1 MASAASIA
9 GTMPRVSIMPRAIP
23 FNVGS
28 CAAATD
34 LEARP
39 DPDEPEDDEARRLLP
54 VLAAIARLGAD
65 LAVVLRRVVVERL
78 LATGVTSTVVEEAAG
93 SHAEATAFDSG
104 LAEAPAEPW
113 PEALAV
119 TDVVEA
125 AAEEERRRGAGDAME
140 EISDGC
146 NGGKGSDQLSI
157 RHPVVDDSTDGQV
170 RKHGTVGACK
180 TGCRTT
186 GGEHPVALSSSNR
199 INSNKLLALVISE
212 YAQVHVIQPRQAVGA
227 NQGPHHLHDLHQ
239 VLAPGLGDGDPGLEV
254 AGAEAVSYTHLTLP
268 TKA

>member
-1 MASAASIA
+1 M
-9 GTMPRVSIMPRAIP
+9 
-23 FNVGS
+23 GS

-93 SHAEATAFDSG
+93 SDAEATAFDSG

-125 AAEEERRRGAGDAME
+125 AAEEERRRGAGDAMG

-157 RHPVVDDSTDGQV
+157 RHPVIDDSTD
-170 RKHGTVGACK
+170 R
-180 TGCRTT
+180 
-186 GGEHPVALSSSNR
+186 
-199 INSNKLLALVISE
+199 
-212 YAQVHVIQPRQAVGA
+212 
-227 NQGPHHLHDLHQ
+227 
-239 VLAPGLGDGDPGLEV
+239 
-254 AGAEAVSYTHLTLP
+254 
-268 TKA
+268 